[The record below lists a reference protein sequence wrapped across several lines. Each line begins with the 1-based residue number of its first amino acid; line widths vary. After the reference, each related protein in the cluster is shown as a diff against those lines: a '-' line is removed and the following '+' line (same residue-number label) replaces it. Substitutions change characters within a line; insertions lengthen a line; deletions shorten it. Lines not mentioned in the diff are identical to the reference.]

1 MISQT
6 LVNFEVMEIYTR
18 YEDINHS
25 YEIFKKVILGVVID
39 IIYLKQVS
47 ALCSIP
53 QFCVCFIYDPG
64 PPWR

>member
-25 YEIFKKVILGVVID
+25 YEIFKKMILGIVID

-53 QFCVCFIYDPG
+53 
-64 PPWR
+64 